1 MTLGRANRQA
11 QGRPTPGARV
21 LLCAC
26 LVLAGCEPGPAD
38 SAPSEA
44 TVRLHWLAVS
54 QVEVRTL
61 PLIYP
66 ASGSVVARERV
77 EVASRLTGFIQ
88 RVAVEEGETVAAGTV
103 IVEIDDAQVE
113 AAVRGAEAAVASAQ
127 ADRLDALG
135 DVDRFQTL
143 ARNQALAEDGLR
155 KARVRLARAEG
166 EATRSE
172 AELQARRQERRY
184 TRIVSPAPA
193 RVRER
198 LRDPG
203 DLVTPGEP
211 ILRLDVLGPPEV
223 EVFLPVSRIQTVSVG
238 QTVRVQLEPSVRE
251 RPGHVV
257 AIVESL
263 DPVTRRGKVRLALAE
278 AEGLLDGQ
286 FARVYFVVG
295 EEPVL
300 VVPDGALAERAG
312 VPGVLAVDAQG
323 TARFRSLQLGRAWP
337 GYHEVLA
344 GVEPGTAVAIDPPA
358 SLRDGDRVE
367 ARPGPD
373 AR

>member
-1 MTLGRANRQA
+1 M
-11 QGRPTPGARV
+11 
-21 LLCAC
+21 LCAC

-38 SAPSEA
+38 FAPSEA
-44 TVRLHWLAVS
+44 TVRRYRLAVS
-54 QVEVRTL
+54 PVEVRPL
-61 PLIYP
+61 PLLYP
-66 ASGSVVARERV
+66 APGSVVARERV

-88 RVAVEEGETVAAGTV
+88 RVAVEEGESVAAGAV
-103 IVEIDDAQVE
+103 LVEIDDAQV
-113 AAVRGAEAAVASAQ
+113 EAAVASAQ
-127 ADRLDALG
+127 ADRLDAVG

-143 ARNQALAEDGLR
+143 ARHQALAEDSLR
-155 KARVRLARAEG
+155 KARVRLARAES
-166 EATRSE
+166 EVTRSE
-172 AELQARRQERRY
+172 AELQARRWERQY

-211 ILRLDVLGPPEV
+211 ILRLDVLGPTEV
-223 EVFLPVSRIQTVSVG
+223 EVFLPASRMHAVAVG
-238 QTVRVQLEPSVRE
+238 QTVQLQLEASGRE

-263 DPVTRRGKVRLALAE
+263 DPVTRRGKVRLAFQE
-278 AEGLLDGQ
+278 SEGLLAGQ
-286 FARVYFVVG
+286 FARAYLVVG

-312 VPGVLAVDAQG
+312 IPGVLVVDPQG

-337 GYHEVLA
+337 GYREVLA

-358 SLRDGDRVE
+358 GLRDGDRVE
-367 ARPGPD
+367 ARPVPD